1 MQIQSKAVRLFPK
14 NVVERYFQGFW
25 RAYRSVFGSN
35 CMYGKNL
42 LGWVLYPYLVFSRF
56 QLLWL
61 QSFSELNRKNEEE
74 NACARRERG
83 KSCLHWQFSQLF
95 CTQFSLKKKIL
106 FLFGT
111 LMPNPL
117 QTQSQEMQVFF
128 VKIGRKFWG
137 KRRLGRPPNFGKGI
151 IKSATRYDKVP
162 LSQFLLLPREDDEES
177 LLVNLF

>member
-95 CTQFSLKKKIL
+95 CTQFSLKKKSFFYL
-106 FLFGT
+106 EL

-128 VKIGRKFWG
+128 VKIGRKFLG
-137 KRRLGRPPNFGKGI
+137 KRRVGNHPTLERASLKVQRDMTKFPCLNF
-151 IKSATRYDKVP
+151 
-162 LSQFLLLPREDDEES
+162 F
-177 LLVNLF
+177 FC

>member
-1 MQIQSKAVRLFPK
+1 MHVLGESEVNLACIDNFP
-14 NVVERYFQGFW
+14 NYF
-25 RAYRSVFGSN
+25 VP
-35 CMYGKNL
+35 NL
-42 LGWVLYPYLVFSRF
+42 VW
-56 QLLWL
+56 
-61 QSFSELNRKNEEE
+61 
-74 NACARRERG
+74 
-83 KSCLHWQFSQLF
+83 
-95 CTQFSLKKKIL
+95 KKIL
-106 FLFGT
+106 FYLEL

-128 VKIGRKFWG
+128 VKIGRKFLG

>member
-1 MQIQSKAVRLFPK
+1 MEKIYWDGSSIPTSFFP
-14 NVVERYFQGFW
+14 
-25 RAYRSVFGSN
+25 GSN
-35 CMYGKNL
+35 CFDFNPFQNWIGRMKRKMHVLGESEVNL
-42 LGWVLYPYLVFSRF
+42 ACIDNFPNYFVPNLVWKKSFFYL
-56 QLLWL
+56 
-61 QSFSELNRKNEEE
+61 EL
-74 NACARRERG
+74 
-83 KSCLHWQFSQLF
+83 
-95 CTQFSLKKKIL
+95 
-106 FLFGT
+106 

-128 VKIGRKFWG
+128 VKIGRKFLG